1 MSVLSLNHN
10 RTMCHE
16 RIPHE
21 DRDVDYK
28 KYLAIKNNS
37 NMDEMLDST
46 GFLGWSKTD
55 LLSLHMLYYGL
66 FLVFSLSSFAS
77 FK

>member
-1 MSVLSLNHN
+1 
-10 RTMCHE
+10 
-16 RIPHE
+16 
-21 DRDVDYK
+21 
-28 KYLAIKNNS
+28 
-37 NMDEMLDST
+37 MDEMLDST